1 MTLLKQIRNSE
12 ETIDSE
18 LHDFQSLKEFYLEL
32 NNEKAF
38 EIKSVSINDLTDWKF
53 NEKNNFVHNSG
64 RFFSIKKIN
73 FNGEE
78 SGILLQNEIGT
89 LGLVSCIVND
99 VLYFLIQFKK
109 EPGNIVSAQLSPTL
123 QATLSNQNRVHGGRS
138 PRFLELFSDIEENNY
153 LTNEPLPEQGYRYWR
168 KFNLNSIVLD
178 KYFKESDEFKWMTL
192 GQIYK
197 FTEIDNSI
205 NSCLRSVLSLIN
217 NLESRKIKKNT
228 ETIINKYKQKFQN
241 KSSLEDS
248 VNKFLNSDKNE
259 LFFQTNLDKFH
270 VKGISINI
278 KEREVKNWNQ
288 PIVYDPYLEEYMQ
301 IIIKDEENI
310 YMLLKAHN
318 EPGYEFGFTFGPTS
332 IIKSKE
338 GKVESENLIEQFSQ
352 HGNIQLIKKIQM
364 SEEGARFY
372 HTSVDHTFYE
382 IQTTIKKFELEDF
395 EIFSLRDVNDINKE
409 GLLSMEGRSMLFF
422 LNTIYNNK
430 NK

>member
-12 ETIDSE
+12 DTIDSE

-32 NNEKAF
+32 NKEKAF

-53 NEKNNFVHNSG
+53 DKKNNFVHNSG

-123 QATLSNQNRVHGGRS
+123 QATLSNQNQVHGGRS
-138 PRFLELFSDIEENNY
+138 PRFLELFTDIEENNY

-178 KYFKESDEFKWMTL
+178 KYFKETDEFKWMTL

-197 FTEIDNSI
+197 FSEIDNSI

-217 NLESRKIKKNT
+217 NLGSKKIKKNT

-241 KSSLEDS
+241 KSSLGDS

-259 LFFQTNLDKFH
+259 LLFQTNLDKFH
-270 VKGISINI
+270 IKGISINI
-278 KEREVKNWNQ
+278 EGREVKNWNQ

-310 YMLLKAHN
+310 YMLLKAHS

-332 IIKSKE
+332 IIKNKK
-338 GKVESENLIEQFSQ
+338 GKVESQNLIEQFSK
-352 HGNIQLIKKIQM
+352 HGKVELIKKIQM
-364 SEEGARFY
+364 SEEGARFF
-372 HTSVDHTFYE
+372 HTCVDHTFYE
-382 IQTTIKKFELEDF
+382 IQTPIEKLELEDF
-395 EIFSLRDVNDINKE
+395 EIFSLQEVNEINSQR
-409 GLLSMEGRSMLFF
+409 LLSMEGRSILFF
-422 LNTIYNNK
+422 LNTIYNNY
-430 NK
+430 